1 MSKLIYPKEVLD
13 KLDSKFEIKDIPGPL
28 ITKNLLIRFAE
39 LGGEDLGWRASD
51 RFKNIL
57 DKDILNKLLN
67 CEKLNHELLAS
78 LLNKLYDNEKIV
90 DEELAKKIVNRF
102 PHLYDYIPINSRTE
116 EVQILALSKFEKEHY
131 QIKNYYFYRFYRSI
145 LKDSLELI
153 NNVNKEDLRRFGK
166 ELFES
171 IVDGSK
177 DRKKYV
183 LNFLKENTD
192 NQKLIN
198 QVRAFRLNSQ

>member
-1 MSKLIYPKEVLD
+1 MSQLIYPKDVLD
-13 KLDSKFEIKDIPGPL
+13 KLDSKFEIKDIPAPL
-28 ITKNLLIRFAE
+28 ITKDLLIRFAE

-78 LLNKLYDNEKIV
+78 LLNKLYDNGKIV

-153 NNVNKEDLRRFGK
+153 NKVNKEDLRRFGK
-166 ELFES
+166 ELFKS
-171 IVDGSK
+171 IVDGSRE
-177 DRKKYV
+177 RKRYV
-183 LNFLKENTD
+183 LDFLKENTD

-198 QVRAFRLNSQ
+198 QVRAFKINN